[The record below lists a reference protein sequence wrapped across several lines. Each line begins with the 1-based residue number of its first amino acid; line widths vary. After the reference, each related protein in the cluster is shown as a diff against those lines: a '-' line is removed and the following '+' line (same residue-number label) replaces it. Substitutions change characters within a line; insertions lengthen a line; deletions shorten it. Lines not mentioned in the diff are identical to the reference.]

1 MTTTS
6 KDQFLSHMSNDD
18 FERIV
23 QQAYREGIKM
33 GKQLM
38 QANEKPAISSKAF
51 NPSRLFR
58 SGKHPHLSKEV
69 DSLIDDRNLFRNE
82 WVFHNG
88 YHPEYDFRNF
98 YDRDIQNA
106 IRKLVLA
113 TFNATKN
120 GDIPR
125 EQRRETLAFYDS
137 LADQWLRFADKHLP
151 TYGKEGKQ
159 DGRQLSSTSSFQDDQ
174 A

>member
-1 MTTTS
+1 MAATS
-6 KDQFLSHMSNDD
+6 KDQFLGRISNDE
-18 FERIV
+18 FELIV
-23 QQAYREGIKM
+23 RQAYREGIKI
-33 GKQLM
+33 GKQL
-38 QANEKPAISSKAF
+38 AKSEDKPAISSRAF
-51 NPSRLFR
+51 NPSRLFQ

-69 DSLIDDRNLFRNE
+69 DSLIDDRNLCRDE

-113 TFNATKN
+113 TFNASKN

-125 EQRRETLAFYDS
+125 EHRKEALSFYDS
-137 LADQWLRFADKHLP
+137 LADQWLQFANKHLP
-151 TYGKEGKQ
+151 TYGKEGKLNEP
-159 DGRQLSSTSSFQDDQ
+159 QLSSKTSFQDD
-174 A
+174 

>member
-1 MTTTS
+1 MTATS
-6 KDQFLSHMSNDD
+6 KDQFLSRISNDE
-18 FERIV
+18 FERILRQV
-23 QQAYREGIKM
+23 YREGIRI
-33 GKQLM
+33 GKQL
-38 QANEKPAISSKAF
+38 AKSEDKPAISSRAF
-51 NPSRLFR
+51 NPSRLFQ

-69 DSLIDDRNLFRNE
+69 DSLIDDRNLCRGE

-98 YDRDIQNA
+98 YNRDIQNA

-125 EQRRETLAFYDS
+125 EQRREALAFYDS
-137 LADQWLRFADKHLP
+137 LADQWLSFADKHLP
-151 TYGKEGKQ
+151 TYGKEGKLNESQ
-159 DGRQLSSTSSFQDDQ
+159 PSSKKSFQDD
-174 A
+174 